1 MIYNRSTCSNTEP
14 QWPAASLL
22 LAHLAHSQQPIQRR
36 VGLQG
41 GAAHIQH
48 SCQASFS
55 YRPSTAQGRVGNIR
69 STDCIPT
76 ATAAKSSA
84 LNSPG
89 RQT

>member
-1 MIYNRSTCSNTEP
+1 MICNRSTCSNTEP

-22 LAHLAHSQQPIQRR
+22 LARLAHFQQPIQCR

-48 SCQASFS
+48 SCQVSFS
-55 YRPSTAQGRVGNIR
+55 YRPSTAQGRVGNSR
-69 STDCIPT
+69 SAGCIPT

-84 LNSPG
+84 LDSPG
-89 RQT
+89 R